1 MGGCHGSSNSNYVD
15 CQSEASS
22 PPRWRLTYRAS
33 LPATL
38 RFLRPNWEMFL
49 ARAVGES
56 RPEVGIARSPQG
68 FVPDDSRASLASMP
82 NRADRPLAMFWTD
95 TFDCGVRTGVW
106 TPIDESTPL
115 PRPSTDVGGP

>member
-38 RFLRPNWEMFL
+38 RFLR
-49 ARAVGES
+49 S
-56 RPEVGIARSPQG
+56 
-68 FVPDDSRASLASMP
+68 
-82 NRADRPLAMFWTD
+82 NRENFGLGPWTD

-106 TPIDESTPL
+106 TPIDGSTPL
-115 PRPSTDVGGP
+115 PRPSTDVGVLTGPIKEIPMSKEEDNKTVV